1 MIISAKNKNN
11 LVVLSAFGWGLFFLC
26 LLISLNFVSP
36 AEFTVKKTVIF
47 FAAPFLF
54 FGFGYHHWTKQ
65 RGQESFSILTWLL
78 ASVGIGGT
86 WFGISLVT
94 DKTHS
99 TELIDILPIVV
110 GVIHL
115 VLAYWCYQNEE
126 DEKVISS
133 DLNFQEILILYKEI
147 SAGKLSNFQNAKYGS
162 SVSDAALQAVKE
174 NQLNV
179 IANSINLNVKLEEK
193 LGDHK
198 AVLGLIMDKLSE
210 AYVELDIE
218 SKYELFP
225 LFINKSEGDTSHYFH
240 DTDIQKWALN
250 SYEVLL
256 KKDKLN
262 LQNME
267 NEYFSNTPLAK
278 DYPYILGGLHKYIES
293 QKMAD
298 QS

>member
-11 LVVLSAFGWGLFFLC
+11 LVVLSAFGWGLFFLYMVF
-26 LLISLNFVSP
+26 SLNFVSL
-36 AEFTVKKTVIF
+36 AGGTDKDTIMF
-47 FAAPFLF
+47 FAAPFVLF
-54 FGFGYHHWTKQ
+54 GLGYHHSTKQ
-65 RGQESFSILTWLL
+65 RGQESFSILTGFL
-78 ASVGIGGT
+78 AFIGIISA
-86 WFGISLVT
+86 WFGIGLVT
-94 DKTHS
+94 DKTYY
-99 TELIDILPIVV
+99 TKLIDILPIVV
-110 GVIHL
+110 GVIHV
-115 VLAYWCYQNEE
+115 VLAYWCYKNEE

-147 SAGKLSNFQNAKYGS
+147 SAGKLSNYQNAKYGS
-162 SVSDAALQAVKE
+162 LVSDAALQAAKE

-179 IANSINLNVKLEEK
+179 IANSINLSVKLEEK

-198 AVLGLIMDKLSE
+198 VVLGLIMDKLSE
-210 AYVELDIE
+210 AYVELDID

-240 DTDIQKWALN
+240 DTEIQKWVLN

-267 NEYFSNTPLAK
+267 HEYYSNTPLAK
-278 DYPYILGGLHKYIES
+278 DYPYIFGGLHEYIVS
-293 QKMAD
+293 QKNG
-298 QS
+298 

>member
-11 LVVLSAFGWGLFFLC
+11 LVVLSAFGWGLFFLYMFD
-26 LLISLNFVSP
+26 SLSFVSP
-36 AEFTVKKTVIF
+36 AGFTDKKTVLL
-47 FAAPFLF
+47 FAAPFVLF
-54 FGFGYHHWTKQ
+54 GLGYHHWTKQ
-65 RGQESFSILTWLL
+65 RGQESFSILTGFL
-78 ASVGIGGT
+78 AFIGIISA
-86 WFGISLVT
+86 WFGIGLVT
-94 DKTHS
+94 DKTYY
-99 TELIDILPIVV
+99 TKLIDILPIVV
-110 GVIHL
+110 GVIHV
-115 VLAYWCYQNEE
+115 VLAYWCYKNEE

-147 SAGKLSNFQNAKYGS
+147 SAGKLSNYQNAKYGS
-162 SVSDAALQAVKE
+162 LVSDAALQAAKE

-179 IANSINLNVKLEEK
+179 IANSINLSVKLEEK

-198 AVLGLIMDKLSE
+198 VVLGLIMDKLSE
-210 AYVELDIE
+210 AYVELDID

-240 DTDIQKWALN
+240 DTEIQKWALN

-267 NEYFSNTPLAK
+267 HEYYSNTPLAK
-278 DYPYILGGLHKYIES
+278 DYPYIFGGLHEYIVS
-293 QKMAD
+293 QKNG
-298 QS
+298 

>member
-11 LVVLSAFGWGLFFLC
+11 LVVLYAFGWGVFSLYMLF
-26 LLISLNFVSP
+26 SLNFVSP
-36 AEFTVKKTVIF
+36 AGGRAKDTIIF
-47 FAAPFLF
+47 FAAPFVFIGL
-54 FGFGYHHWTKQ
+54 GYHHWTKQ
-65 RGQESFSILTWLL
+65 RGPKSHSLLTWFL
-78 ASVGIGGT
+78 ALSGIMAAWVGIE
-86 WFGISLVT
+86 LVT
-94 DKTHS
+94 DKTYNIK
-99 TELIDILPIVV
+99 LINILPIVV

-126 DEKVISS
+126 DENVISS
-133 DLNFQEILILYKEI
+133 DINFQEVLILYKEI

-162 SVSDAALQAVKE
+162 LVSDAALQAVKE

-198 AVLGLIMDKLSE
+198 AVLGLIMDSLSE

-225 LFINKSEGDTSHYFH
+225 LFINKSGGVTSHYFH

-278 DYPYILGGLHKYIES
+278 DHPYILGGLHEYIVS
-293 QKMAD
+293 QKNG
-298 QS
+298 

>member
-1 MIISAKNKNN
+1 MSISAKSKNN
-11 LVVLSAFGWGLFFLC
+11 LVVLSAFGWGLFFIY
-26 LLISLNFVSP
+26 LLLSENFISAAGGSGRD
-36 AEFTVKKTVIF
+36 TIMF
-47 FAAPFLF
+47 FAAPFVF
-54 FGFGYHHWTKQ
+54 FGLGYHHWTKQ
-65 RGQESFSILTWLL
+65 RGQESHSILTWCL
-78 ASVGIGGT
+78 AILGIMAAWVGIEV
-86 WFGISLVT
+86 VT
-94 DKTHS
+94 DKTS
-99 TELIDILPIVV
+99 SIKLLDILLIVF

-126 DEKVISS
+126 DENVISS

-162 SVSDAALQAVKE
+162 LVSDAALQAVKE

-179 IANSINLNVKLEEK
+179 IATSINLNVKLEEK

-198 AVLGLIMDKLSE
+198 VVLGLIMDKLSE

-225 LFINKSEGDTSHYFH
+225 LFINKSEGDTSYYFH

-250 SYEVLL
+250 SYKVLL

-267 NEYFSNTPLAK
+267 DEYFSNAPLAK
-278 DYPYILGGLHKYIES
+278 DYPYIFGGLHEYIES
-293 QKMAD
+293 QKNG
-298 QS
+298 